1 MKLTET
7 PTDAEDD
14 RPNVEALVG
23 GIEAKGAGN
32 SVSVYQ
38 QKVEANLVAPLRI
51 AWYDWR
57 AKLGLSIVAFFVFMA
72 TIWEPMYDEA
82 YLNYA
87 PSFIKPFDSEY
98 RHYIFG
104 IEQFTIPVIGWT
116 YTGIW
121 QYPLGTNEVGQ
132 PILMRIVNAAP
143 AMAELVLAGG
153 VVSIGVAVIVGT
165 TAGYKGG
172 RIDDVLMG
180 ATDVMMTIPGL
191 PLVLLLAAVFQPSDP
206 FVLGMILAIDNWPG
220 LARSLRSQV
229 LTIRNESYVESSRTM
244 GVSTGGILFKDVIPQ
259 LMPYILISA
268 AAAGKRVITEAVGL
282 YFLGFLPQGAPNWG
296 KMMNDAYEMGAIT
309 SFDTFYII
317 LWPMLVLAMLSF
329 GLVMLAQGL
338 DKIFNPRLRARH
350 SRSVGGDGEAD

>member
-1 MKLTET
+1 
-7 PTDAEDD
+7 
-14 RPNVEALVG
+14 
-23 GIEAKGAGN
+23 
-32 SVSVYQ
+32 
-38 QKVEANLVAPLRI
+38 
-51 AWYDWR
+51 
-57 AKLGLSIVAFFVFMA
+57 
-72 TIWEPMYDEA
+72 
-82 YLNYA
+82 
-87 PSFIKPFDSEY
+87 
-98 RHYIFG
+98 
-104 IEQFTIPVIGWT
+104 
-116 YTGIW
+116 
-121 QYPLGTNEVGQ
+121 
-132 PILMRIVNAAP
+132 
-143 AMAELVLAGG
+143 MAELVLAGG